1 MERRRTEI
9 PAGIFCVF
17 RVVLLCHLQL
27 KVNFIVDLVDPKAC
41 PISTQTEV
49 ILYLMEINKI

>member
-27 KVNFIVDLVDPKAC
+27 KVNVIVDLVDPKAC